1 MRAGQMGGTNPA
13 FLYSPTHSSSKS
25 CIFLTQAQTQPL
37 IKANVQG
44 NGVVPS
50 ISRPTAAIKTRCS
63 KIKVIT
69 PAWRND
75 VVFTVKPY
83 VKNVFMSG

>member
-1 MRAGQMGGTNPA
+1 MGGTNPA
-13 FLYSPTHSSSKS
+13 FLYSPTHSSSKR
-25 CIFLTQAQTQPL
+25 CFFLTQAQTQPP

-63 KIKVIT
+63 KKKNKVTT